1 MVGGKKCVIINGKA
15 TYKATSADLKKYNWI
30 SVPNDMVVDRSCGR
44 LFFLGKEGRNYFTNN
59 KDTYNKSDLSN
70 VLVIEF

>member
-1 MVGGKKCVIINGKA
+1 
-15 TYKATSADLKKYNWI
+15 
-30 SVPNDMVVDRSCGR
+30 MVVDRSCGR

-59 KDTYNKSDLSN
+59 KDTHNKNDTSN